1 MTSEQIQQFLQTGCF
16 PGRKLPVELTE
27 THISWVLLTP
37 DFAFKIKKPVDFGF
51 LDFSTFERRKHYC
64 QEELRLNQRLAPEV
78 YLAVLP
84 ISEEDGQLCIGAE
97 NPVQVLD
104 YAIQMRRLDNRYEM
118 DRLLLKNAVTAG
130 DMAPLAV
137 LLANFHQQH
146 QLRDGAAYH
155 AEDNEIDFADLFGI
169 ENILRD
175 CLGEDHALK
184 LQEMKAK
191 IHDFLKVHGPRIAER
206 VKEGFFVEGHGDLH
220 TRNIFLLPEGPLV
233 FDCLEFNKH
242 FRQLDVLNE
251 LAFLCMD
258 MEYYGRT
265 DLSAAF
271 WEAYCRQWQ
280 VAPNPEDL
288 LLFEYFKA
296 YRANVRLKVTLLQ
309 WTQHPQDAQLAAMAG
324 KYWDLLMGYI
334 LNLGQ

>member
-1 MTSEQIQQFLQTGCF
+1 MTNDQIQELLQSGCF
-16 PGRKLPVELTE
+16 PGRKSPVELTE

-37 DFAFKIKKPVDFGF
+37 DFAYKIKKPVDFGF
-51 LDFSTFERRKHYC
+51 LDFSTFERRQHFC

-78 YLAVLP
+78 YLAVIP
-84 ISEEDGQLCIGAE
+84 VSEEAGTLCIGAE
-97 NPVQVLD
+97 NPTEIVDFAVQ
-104 YAIQMRRLDNRYEM
+104 MKRLDNRYEM
-118 DRLLLKNAVTAG
+118 DRLLLNNAVSAA

-146 QLRDGAAYH
+146 ILDSTAFNAK
-155 AEDNEIDFADLFGI
+155 DNEIDFADLFGI
-169 ENILRD
+169 EQVLRD
-175 CLGEDHALK
+175 CLGEEPALK
-184 LQEMKAK
+184 LQEIKVT
-191 IHDFLKVHGPRIAER
+191 IHEFLRVHGPKISER
-206 VKEGFFVEGHGDLH
+206 VKAGFFVEGHGDLH
-220 TRNIFLLPEGPLV
+220 TRNIFLLPDGPLV

-265 DLSAAF
+265 DLSEAF

-288 LLFEYFKA
+288 FVFQYFKA

-309 WTQHPQDAQLAAMAG
+309 WKQHPQDAQLAAMAG
-324 KYWDLLMGYI
+324 KYWDLLINYT
-334 LNLGQ
+334 LNFGQ